1 MNVELKILEIDELNS
16 LNDLCEICFGIKSDV
31 EIMKKEYEKILSDSN
46 TKQIVL
52 KHDNKI
58 IGHIKYDIINDIFDL
73 GKPYMYLS
81 DLCIH
86 PDYRGNGYSK
96 ILMNYCEKEAID
108 NNCKNIFLNSSEF
121 REIAHKL
128 YDSLGYYV
136 RDSRIYRKGLI

>member
-1 MNVELKILEIDELNS
+1 MKIELKILEIKDLNS
-16 LNDLCEICFGIKSDV
+16 LKDLCEICFDIKSDV
-31 EIMKKEYEKILSDSN
+31 EIMKKEYKKILNNPN
-46 TKQIVL
+46 TKQIIL
-52 KHDNKI
+52 KLENKI
-58 IGHIKYDIINDIFDL
+58 IGHIKYDIINDIFDM

-96 ILMNYCEKEAID
+96 LLMDYCEKEAIN

-121 REIAHKL
+121 RDIAHKL
-128 YDSLGYYV
+128 YEGLGYHI